1 MKVAIAVAE
10 PCNSCIPSLKS
21 WLFHCIIGGYM
32 IFVNFIITWVLDASL
47 ALSLPKEAKK
57 DATVKHAL
65 EVLSAVFSGNYI
77 LFFKLYKVAPNLN
90 SCLMGKDDLS
100 QAHTYI
106 SVVFFRLQ
114 LSLSF
119 NHTYINMYSVVL
131 LDYRP
136 LCGTNALWGYKMHVK
151 IISPNCTNQIRCT
164 DFGICGNRW
173 SLWD

>member
-1 MKVAIAVAE
+1 M
-10 PCNSCIPSLKS
+10 
-21 WLFHCIIGGYM
+21 
-32 IFVNFIITWVLDASL
+32 
-47 ALSLPKEAKK
+47 PKEAKK

-100 QAHTYI
+100 QAHTYLL
-106 SVVFFRLQ
+106 SSSDFS
-114 LSLSF
+114 SLSF

-136 LCGTNALWGYKMHVK
+136 LCGTNVL
-151 IISPNCTNQIRCT
+151 
-164 DFGICGNRW
+164 
-173 SLWD
+173 